1 MLSGM
6 KRIRAGAL
14 NVEIGIRLLIGRR
27 EEENGRNGRR
37 EN

>member
-6 KRIRAGAL
+6 KRIRVGA
-14 NVEIGIRLLIGRR
+14 LLIGRR